1 MISQKKTF
9 DSNFEVFL
17 ADTLESQEIHYNVR
31 YKVYCEEMGF
41 EDKELF
47 PNQMEFDEYDSKSV
61 HFLVRHKWSG
71 QWIGAMRLIL
81 SDDGNPFPMEQW
93 CELNEELTSSR
104 YRHSVELSRLCV
116 LKETRRFSA
125 KNLISNATGSRDEI
139 NNEEKSNI
147 RLLNQHKNLGLT
159 NMWGLLRAASK
170 YCAAKKIDDLFL
182 FVTSALAFSIR
193 KQGFVLD
200 QLGEP
205 AEHKGKRV
213 PFLWKNSNLLV
224 SSMWE
229 TDFIED
235 LHIFSEEISKR
246 DLIRFAG

>member
-17 ADTLESQEIHYNVR
+17 ADTLESQEIHFNVR

-47 PNQMEFDEYDSKSV
+47 PNQMEFDEYDNNSV
-61 HFLVRHKWSG
+61 HFLVRHKWTG
-71 QWIGAMRLIL
+71 HWIGAMRLIL
-81 SDDGNPFPMEQW
+81 SDGGSAFPMEQW
-93 CELNEELTSSR
+93 CVLDEELTPSR
-104 YRHSVELSRLCV
+104 YAQSIELSRLCV

-125 KNLISNATGSRDEI
+125 KNLISNATEREEI
-139 NNEEKSNI
+139 NNDEKSNI

-159 NMWGLLRAASK
+159 IMWGLLRAASK
-170 YCAAKKIDDLFL
+170 YCAENKIDYLFL

-193 KQGFVLD
+193 KQGFVLE

-205 AEHKGKRV
+205 TEHKGKRV

-224 SSMWE
+224 NAIWE
-229 TDFIED
+229 TDFKED
-235 LHIFSEEISKR
+235 LHIFSKETSKR
-246 DLIRFAG
+246 ELVRIAG

>member
-1 MISQKKTF
+1 LISKKKTF

-47 PNQMEFDEYDSKSV
+47 PNQMECDEYDNNSV
-61 HFLVRHKWSG
+61 HFLVRHKWTG
-71 QWIGAMRLIL
+71 HWIGAMRLIL
-81 SDDGNPFPMEQW
+81 SDNGSPFPMEQW
-93 CELNEELTSSR
+93 CELEEDLTPSR
-104 YRHSVELSRLCV
+104 YAHSIELSRLCV

-125 KNLISNATGSRDEI
+125 KNLISNATERDEI
-139 NNEEKSNI
+139 NSDDKSNI

-159 NMWGLLRAASK
+159 IMWGLLRAASK
-170 YCAAKKIDDLFL
+170 YCAEKKIDDLFL

-193 KQGFVLD
+193 KQGFVLE

-224 SSMWE
+224 NSMWE
-229 TDFIED
+229 NDFIED
-235 LHIFSEEISKR
+235 LHIFSKEISKR
-246 DLIRFAG
+246 ELVRVAG